1 MRSRRLRT
9 VLVLAG
15 VGAGLLGLVGSTPA
29 SAALEGAV
37 QISGHGWGHGRGM
50 SQYGALGYAV
60 DEGWTWQQILD
71 HYYGGTTFKSV
82 GNPTISVE
90 LMAWGGRDLVATA
103 PSVTVNGS
111 GIGATAVLIRRNAD
125 GTFSG
130 YRGPGCSGPWTL
142 FHGSLVSGVV
152 VAGAGLASDPA
163 NHIQICESGQV
174 RGYRGDLQV
183 VNTGSSSAV
192 VNRVPLEDYLRGVV
206 PREMPASW
214 ADRGGGAGANALRV
228 QAVAARSYAISS
240 PRSSYATTCDS
251 TVCQVYGGEYIRP
264 LASSTRTPL
273 EDPRSDAAISATA
286 GLARA
291 DSGGRVSRAE
301 FSSSSG
307 GWTAGGTFP
316 AVEDLGDATAGN
328 PNHNWSTSIDAGA
341 LAARLGTPAITGI
354 TITQRNGL
362 GADGGRVLQVAV
374 DTTGGRRTFTGNQ
387 FRSSVGLKSDWFSI
401 NVRSYTASTSYVR
414 ALYHDL
420 LGRTGASSE
429 VDAWAGI
436 VAAGADPR
444 SVAST
449 FLTSTE
455 YLRRTVAGVYSGAL
469 HRAPDPRGYQSWVGY
484 LQDGETYNDLNVQIY
499 SSPESLHVL
508 GGGDVRLW
516 VQGLYQGLLGRSAAG
531 SERDHW
537 AALAA
542 TRGRPYVVWSIS
554 VSTEARQR
562 RLNGYYTALLQRP
575 VDGSGLR
582 TWMPL
587 LMTDGDISAQA
598 FIAGSTEYWNRA
610 QVRFP

>member
-214 ADRGGGAGANALRV
+214 ADLGGGAGANALRV

-291 DSGGRVSRAE
+291 DSGGRVSRTE

-610 QVRFP
+610 QARFP